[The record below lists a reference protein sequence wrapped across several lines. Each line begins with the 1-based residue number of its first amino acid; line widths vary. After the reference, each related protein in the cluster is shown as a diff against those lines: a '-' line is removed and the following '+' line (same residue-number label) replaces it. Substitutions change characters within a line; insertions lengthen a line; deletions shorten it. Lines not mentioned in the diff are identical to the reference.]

1 MSARKFTAVLLTLLL
16 LASTVAAEQDVSRQP
31 ARTTPQWARE
41 GVIYEIYERNF
52 SQEGTLN
59 AITARLDDLK
69 SLGVNILW
77 LMPIHP
83 IGQLRKK
90 GTIGS
95 PYAVRDYYE
104 VNPDYGT
111 KEDLR
116 KLVSEAHR
124 RKMKVIIDIVANH
137 TSWDSV
143 LMRDPNFYKRDAQG
157 HILPPAADW
166 AGPDVD
172 VAQLNFDNPRVRDY
186 LIEMMKYW
194 LREFDLDG
202 FRCDVAGMIPLDFWE
217 RARDELERIKPDIFM
232 LGETCCAP
240 DWLLKAFD
248 AYYDWPLFHKM
259 EDVVWGTTPA
269 RGLREVWEDAHA
281 HLPRNALQMR
291 FTDDHDEQRAV
302 SQLGRRAA
310 LAASAFMFTVDGI
323 PLLYNGME
331 VGDSTESGDPALFER
346 MPVFWKI
353 ARRRPEYPRFYKQ
366 IIALRRAHAA
376 LQQGETEW
384 VRNSDDA
391 RVVTYLRRSADE
403 EFLIAI
409 NLSNQPFTG
418 VVEAGSAAG
427 AFTEVT
433 PDIAE
438 PLKPNATERERAARR
453 RQIALP
459 ALTLDAWGLRI
470 FRRAL
475 R

>member
-1 MSARKFTAVLLTLLL
+1 MSTRKFIAALLTLILL
-16 LASTVAAEQDVSRQP
+16 SSSVASQQDVSQRA
-31 ARTTPQWARE
+31 ARTSPQWVRD
-41 GVIYEIYERNF
+41 GVIYEIYERSF
-52 SQEGTLN
+52 SQEGTFN

-69 SLGVNILW
+69 NLGVTILW

-116 KLVSEAHR
+116 RLVAEAHR
-124 RKMKVIIDIVANH
+124 RKMKVIMDIVANH

-143 LMRDPNFYKRDAQG
+143 LMRDPDFYKRDAQG

-172 VAQLNFDNPRVRDY
+172 VAQLNFDNPRLRTY

-217 RARDELERIKPDIFM
+217 RARDELERVKPNIFM
-232 LGETCCAP
+232 LGETCCTP
-240 DWLLKAFD
+240 NWLLKAFD
-248 AYYDWPLFHKM
+248 AYYDWTLFHKT
-259 EDVVWGTTPA
+259 EDVVWGRSPA
-269 RGLREVWEDAHA
+269 SKLREVWEDAHA
-281 HLPRNALQMR
+281 HLPRGALQMR

-310 LAASAFMFTVDGI
+310 LAGSAFMFTIDGV

-331 VGDSTESGDPALFER
+331 VGDATESGDPALFER

-353 ARRRPEYPRFYKQ
+353 ARRRPEYTRFYKQ
-366 IIALRRAHAA
+366 IIALRRSHAA

-384 VRNSDDA
+384 IRNSDEE
-391 RVVTYLRRSADE
+391 RVITYIRRSADE
-403 EFLIAI
+403 EFLVAI
-409 NLSNQPFTG
+409 NFSNHPFMG
-418 VVEAGSAAG
+418 FVEAGSIA

-438 PLKPNATERERAARR
+438 PLKPNATEEERASRR
-453 RQIALP
+453 RQAGLP
-459 ALTLDAWGLRI
+459 ALALDAWGFRI
-470 FRRAL
+470 FRRAI